1 MTSKIINATKAF
13 RNEVLFLFPFT
24 KTRILLFMVLSFLF
38 SSCLRLDSNF
48 YNLSEKITEYKY
60 DNYTG
65 DQDFVLDASYKI
77 QDSMM
82 HQFTMDSKGNGDS
95 KSFKIYGIYIGNLNK
110 IATDTVILYCHGNKW
125 HMDFY
130 WQRAK
135 LLAHT
140 GGKHRFGVLLFDY
153 RGYGL
158 SDGTPIEAGLYNDAD
173 AALQW
178 LKSKG
183 LSNQR
188 LIIYGFSMGTA
199 AATELSANPRS
210 MIPHKLILE
219 APFASAAVMN
229 ADGAGLNVPGSYT
242 TNLKI
247 SNAEV
252 IKKVKQ
258 DFYWIH
264 GTNDNFLGIK
274 THGEV
279 VYKNYGGN
287 YKEAHRIEGAGH
299 GQVPATYGFQNYS
312 ETIYKFIMH

>member
-1 MTSKIINATKAF
+1 MKRKFLLLGTV
-13 RNEVLFLFPFT
+13 VLL
-24 KTRILLFMVLSFLF
+24 

-48 YNLSEKITEYKY
+48 YNLSDKITEYKW

-65 DQDFVLDASYKI
+65 EQDFKLGEPYNIADSLHSTFTLQSGGYKI
-77 QDSMM
+77 YA
-82 HQFTMDSKGNGDS
+82 T
-95 KSFKIYGIYIGNLNK
+95 YIGDINK

-140 GGKHRFGVLLFDY
+140 NGKHTYGVMMLDY

-158 SDGTPIEAGLYNDAD
+158 SEGEPTENGLYEDVN
-173 AALQW
+173 AAMQW
-178 LKSKG
+178 LQTKG
-183 LSNQR
+183 LTNNR
-188 LIIYGFSMGTA
+188 LILYGFSMGTA
-199 AATELSANPRS
+199 PATELTANPRTLS
-210 MIPHKLILE
+210 PLKLILE
-219 APFASAAVMN
+219 APFASSAVMA
-229 ADGAGLNVPGSYT
+229 ADGAGINVPGSYV

-247 SNAEV
+247 DNAEE

-258 DFYWIH
+258 PFCWIH

-279 VYKNYGGN
+279 VYKNYQGD
-287 YKEAHRIEGAGH
+287 YKEAHRIPGADH
-299 GQVPATYGFQNYS
+299 GEVPATAGFENYLK
-312 ETIYKFIMH
+312 IMGDFIRKD